1 MILRNY
7 ITTNSKLVLQCPE
20 TILQTTRMPL
30 SKKKEK
36 FGKNKVINSTVEA
49 SK

>member
-1 MILRNY
+1 
-7 ITTNSKLVLQCPE
+7 
-20 TILQTTRMPL
+20 MPL

-49 SK
+49 SKIKYLIEQYYSLINSI